1 MSYQRRTLPPPYYP
15 FRFNKTYLDY
25 RYRYDP
31 QYETKDN
38 GPFSIFDNTADQPSD
53 TVIITD
59 RSIAGCVCLLNF
71 VLLLALCCV
80 KAKDKKLFRL
90 HLVNLTLISIFTGV
104 VILAYA
110 LFVKVQ
116 GVNRFDKLTCKI
128 FTFAKSVLND
138 ALPLCLLEIHLD
150 RFFCLISP
158 DTYRHPVHRAIGA
171 IMVFMPW
178 VVGMAMTLPEV
189 IMQDVTLPLAN
200 DRSLFGCKLN
210 DSTNMHH
217 LTQIV
222 RYIPSGLVVISF
234 LLTLIAVIVLLCP
247 HCSPDRDDRGSLL
260 NSMVALLLVDVFFFL
275 MQMITRTISLVAA
288 ICPTGECT
296 RGYIY
301 IIHQSLLSKWL
312 HSANPGLNPILWLCD
327 RDIRRGYQALCCL
340 ECITKKKRRTG

>member
-1 MSYQRRTLPPPYYP
+1 MSYQRQNLPPPHNRYNRTYADH
-15 FRFNKTYLDY
+15 FNSHAN
-25 RYRYDP
+25 
-31 QYETKDN
+31 KDN
-38 GPFSIFDNTADQPSD
+38 GLLGIFDQTTALPSD

-59 RSIAGCVCLLNF
+59 RSIAACVCLLNF

-90 HLVNLTLISIFTGV
+90 HLVNLTIISIFTGV
-104 VILAYA
+104 VVFAYA
-110 LFVKVQ
+110 LFEMFNGIKS
-116 GVNRFDKLTCKI
+116 FDKFTCKI
-128 FTFAKSVLND
+128 FALAKSVLND

-189 IMQDVTLPLAN
+189 ILQDVTVPLQN
-200 DRSLFGCKLN
+200 ERSLFGCKLN
-210 DSTNMHH
+210 DSANMYR

-222 RYIPSGLVVISF
+222 RYIPSGLVVVSF
-234 LLTLIAVIVLLCP
+234 LLTLLAVIILLCP
-247 HCSPDRDDRGSLL
+247 HCSPTRDDRGSLL

-288 ICPTGECT
+288 VCPAGVCT
-296 RGYIY
+296 REFNK
-301 IIHQSLLSKWL
+301 IHQSLLSKL
-312 HSANPGLNPILWLCD
+312 LQSANPGLNPILWLCD

>member
-1 MSYQRRTLPPPYYP
+1 MSDQRKPQVSPYSLLWFTSNQTEYHHRYEPLRVQRR
-15 FRFNKTYLDY
+15 
-25 RYRYDP
+25 
-31 QYETKDN
+31 N
-38 GPFSIFDNTADQPSD
+38 GELGVFFGSPGHLSD

-59 RSIAGCVCLLNF
+59 RSIAACVCLLNF
-71 VLLLALCCV
+71 ILLLGLCCV

-90 HLVNLTLISIFTGV
+90 HLVNLTLISILSGV

-110 LFVKVQ
+110 LYERIQ
-116 GVNRFDKLTCKI
+116 GIHSFDDLTCKI
-128 FTFAKSVLND
+128 FVFAKSVLND

-178 VVGMAMTLPEV
+178 VVGMAMTLPEIILQGV
-189 IMQDVTLPLAN
+189 KIPNPDEP
-200 DRSLFGCKLN
+200 SLFGCKVGVSE
-210 DSTNMHH
+210 DMSR

-222 RYIPSGLVVISF
+222 RYIPSGLVAVSF
-234 LLTLIAVIVLLCP
+234 LLTLIAVFILLSP

-288 ICPTGECT
+288 ICPSGVCP
-296 RGYIY
+296 RGHLYN
-301 IIHQSLLSKWL
+301 IHETMLSRWL

-340 ECITKKKRRTG
+340 ECITKRKRRTG